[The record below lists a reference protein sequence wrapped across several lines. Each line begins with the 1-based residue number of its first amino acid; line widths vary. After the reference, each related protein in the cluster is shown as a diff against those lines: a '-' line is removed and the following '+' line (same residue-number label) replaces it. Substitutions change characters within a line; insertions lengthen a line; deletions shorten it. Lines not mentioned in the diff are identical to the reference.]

1 MHGNVLEWCSDWYD
15 EDYYA
20 KSPSVDPQGP
30 SSGSSRVLRGGSW
43 AFSSFSSRSADRAW
57 GVPGL
62 DRAVF
67 GGFRVVLEG
76 DSLSAP
82 TQPENAG
89 RTATERI
96 TDQGNRSD
104 ASEDYKVDSVDSVDK
119 NIAKSSGPTVDET
132 VQFIGEKLRAQ
143 DIDFDYRTDV
153 NYEDEQGKDVAASG
167 PELLLSLKE
176 SNGYFEQ
183 TFWIALDGVN
193 VDSVR
198 TSGSYVV
205 FECKN
210 GLNRI
215 MEQHWT
221 GRDSNTGAYSYAT
234 KVSSARLRC
243 FSSEDAEKVT
253 KALRYLINLV
263 VEKQESLF

>member
-1 MHGNVLEWCSDWYD
+1 MEASNATV
-15 EDYYA
+15 
-20 KSPSVDPQGP
+20 
-30 SSGSSRVLRGGSW
+30 
-43 AFSSFSSRSADRAW
+43 SA
-57 GVPGL
+57 L
-62 DRAVF
+62 
-67 GGFRVVLEG
+67 
-76 DSLSAP
+76 
-82 TQPENAG
+82 TQPANVG
-89 RTATERI
+89 RTATGKI
-96 TDQGNRSD
+96 TDQGNRSG
-104 ASEDYKVDSVDSVDK
+104 ASEDYEVNSVDSVDK
-119 NIAKSSGPTVDET
+119 NAAKSTGPTVYET

-143 DIDFDYRTDV
+143 DIEFDYSGDV

-167 PELLLSLKE
+167 PELSLSLKE

-221 GRDSNTGAYSYAT
+221 GRNSNTGAYSDAT
-234 KVSSARLRC
+234 QVSSARLRC

-263 VEKQESLF
+263 VVKQESLF